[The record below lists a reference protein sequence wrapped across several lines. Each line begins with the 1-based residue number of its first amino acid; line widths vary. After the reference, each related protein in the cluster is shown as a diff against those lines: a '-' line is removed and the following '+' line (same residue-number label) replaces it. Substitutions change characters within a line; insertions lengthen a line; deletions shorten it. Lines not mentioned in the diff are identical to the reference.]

1 MKKLTIRAVLINLPE
16 ERRNIID
23 NMMTIFCTAIRYSF
37 KRLLEGKK
45 VGDLEKEVSSKYN
58 LNIRQ
63 AKDAVENARQTI
75 VSQKEL
81 VKLNHANYENK
92 VKSIENILEKEEL
105 TDKKKSALNSKL
117 AKRQRRLKYFKSFID
132 KGTIPPVVFGT
143 KAMFLKR
150 CKGLISHDEW
160 INCRNNRIYS
170 RGDKT
175 KNGNPNLRVVIR
187 EGMSF
192 LEISTLEKT
201 GKNRSIKIQVP
212 LYIPQKLSKK
222 SGRVNGINYRE
233 LFLRHL
239 ETKEAYLVEIIRK
252 DGKYFC
258 HITFEAPEAGVLYT
272 GHKGVIGIDTNP
284 DGFALTMI
292 DNKGNYKSHKYLKQH
307 ELLYARSDRRTNLCG
322 ELVKEVVK
330 IAKNNGTALAIED
343 LKFKDDRDVSGKFS
357 RLKHGFIYST
367 LLSMLESAC
376 YREGVEVVKVKPQFT
391 SKIGLYKYCHQYGMD
406 VHNGAAMVIARRSY
420 NFKEKVPKLLKD
432 KLVENIDSFNQK
444 NEWSRW
450 SFINER
456 LLNIERQVR
465 KPGFWIDS
473 RKKLL
478 SML

>member
-1 MKKLTIRAVLINLPE
+1 
-16 ERRNIID
+16 
-23 NMMTIFCTAIRYSF
+23 
-37 KRLLEGKK
+37 
-45 VGDLEKEVSSKYN
+45 
-58 LNIRQ
+58 
-63 AKDAVENARQTI
+63 
-75 VSQKEL
+75 
-81 VKLNHANYENK
+81 
-92 VKSIENILEKEEL
+92 
-105 TDKKKSALNSKL
+105 
-117 AKRQRRLKYFKSFID
+117 
-132 KGTIPPVVFGT
+132 VVFGT

-187 EGMSF
+187 EDMSF

-201 GKNRSIKIQVP
+201 DKNRSIKIQVP
-212 LYIPQKLSKK
+212 LYIPQKLSKI
-222 SGRVNGINYRE
+222 SGKVNGINYRD

-252 DGKYFC
+252 YGKYFC
-258 HITFEAPEAGVLYT
+258 HITFEAPEVGVLYT

-292 DNKGNYKSHKYLKQH
+292 DNKGNYKTHRYLKQH

-330 IAKNNGTALAIED
+330 IAKNNGTGLAIED

-357 RLKHGFIYST
+357 RIKHGFIYST

-376 YREGVEVVKVKPQFT
+376 YREAIEVVKVKPQFT

-432 KLVENIDSFNQK
+432 KLVENIHPFNQK

-450 SFINER
+450 SFINKR
-456 LLNIERQVR
+456 LLNIERQVK

-478 SML
+478 SIL